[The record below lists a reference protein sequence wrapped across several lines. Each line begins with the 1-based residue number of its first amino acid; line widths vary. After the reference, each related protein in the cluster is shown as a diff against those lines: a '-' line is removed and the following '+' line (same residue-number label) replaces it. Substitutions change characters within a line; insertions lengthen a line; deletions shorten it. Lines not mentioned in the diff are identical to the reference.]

1 MSPRRARQQRPSAC
15 CFVISAEREIRIRR
29 LESNDDRSG
38 FRSGNIDLD
47 RFFQR
52 YAGQNQFRHHIGT
65 TYVAIRAGGIT
76 GFVTVS
82 SSEMRVEE
90 LPKPLRGRL
99 PAYPLP
105 ILRVARLAV
114 DERFQGHGIGRLL
127 LRAMLELALEMRD
140 RVGCTGVV
148 VDAKPGAA
156 DFYSELGF
164 KVIDLVS
171 GALGDRPEPIAMFLP
186 IRQIAAAVD
195 EGSEPAARRE

>member
-1 MSPRRARQQRPSAC
+1 M
-15 CFVISAEREIRIRR
+15 ISAEGEIRIRR

-38 FRSGNIDLD
+38 FRSGNIELD

-65 TYVAIRAGGIT
+65 TYVAIQGDCIT
-76 GFVTVS
+76 GFVTIS
-82 SSEMRVEE
+82 SGEMMAEE
-90 LPKPLRGRL
+90 LPKPLLGRL

-140 RVGCTGVV
+140 RIGCTGVV
-148 VDAKPGAA
+148 VDAKPDAV
-156 DFYSELGF
+156 DFYSGLGF
-164 KVIDLVS
+164 KVIELVS
-171 GALGDRPEPIAMFLP
+171 GALGDRPEPVAMFLP
-186 IRQIAAAVD
+186 IREIAVAVG
-195 EGSEPAARRE
+195 ERG

>member
-1 MSPRRARQQRPSAC
+1 MNNTRQDVR
-15 CFVISAEREIRIRR
+15 VRR
-29 LESNDDRSG
+29 LEPRDDRTG

-65 TYVAIRAGGIT
+65 TYVAVQGDHIT

-82 SSEMRVEE
+82 SGEMVAEKLTRN
-90 LPKPLRGRL
+90 LRRRL

-105 ILRVARLAV
+105 ILRLARLAV

-140 RVGCTGVV
+140 RVGCIGMI
-148 VDAKPGAA
+148 VDAKPDAVS
-156 DFYSELGF
+156 FYSSLGF
-164 KVIDLVS
+164 KPIDLVS
-171 GALGDRPEPIAMFLP
+171 GALGDRPEPVAMFLP
-186 IRQIAAAVD
+186 IGQIAVAAKEATD
-195 EGSEPAARRE
+195 